1 MKILIAMT
9 TYRVISI
16 LILVTLTTSFLNA
29 QSVMLAK
36 HPAEKVE
43 ICILYD
49 NYVCTPGTESDWG
62 FSCLIEADEQQ
73 ILFDAGTKPDILMKN
88 IGITKTDISEIDQ
101 IFISHNHGDHTGGL
115 WAILGEKS
123 EIPVHLPHPPAS
135 GLKTRI
141 AQLGGIASSNEKPF
155 ALTDHIWS
163 GGTMGGMIHEQCVV
177 IHYNKGLVV
186 VTGCSHPG
194 ISEMLKQIKNE
205 FGKDIYAVLG
215 GFHLMMHSKKQI
227 EKIIGE
233 FRDMGI
239 KKCGC
244 THCTGEKQIQQFRE
258 AFGNDFMEMGTGRRI
273 TI

>member
-1 MKILIAMT
+1 MTAKRTISLVILLAIT
-9 TYRVISI
+9 TGII
-16 LILVTLTTSFLNA
+16 KA
-29 QSVMLAK
+29 QSVQLANN
-36 HPAEKVE
+36 PVEKVE

-49 NYVCTPGTESDWG
+49 NYVCTPETESDWG
-62 FSCLIEADEQQ
+62 FSCLIEADDQQ
-73 ILFDAGTKPDILMKN
+73 ILFDAGTRPNILMKN

-101 IFISHNHGDHTGGL
+101 VFISHNHGDHTGGL

-123 EIPVHLPHPPAS
+123 GIPVHLPHPPAS
-135 GLKTRI
+135 ELKTHI
-141 AQLGGIASSNEKPF
+141 TQLGGIARSNERPF

-177 IHYNKGLVV
+177 IHHNKGLIVI
-186 VTGCSHPG
+186 TGCSHPG
-194 ISEMLKQIKNE
+194 ISEMLNQIKNE
-205 FGKDIYAVLG
+205 FNQEIYAVMG

-233 FRDMGI
+233 FREMGI

-258 AFGNDFMEMGTGRRI
+258 AFGDDFMEMGTGRQI